1 MNPSIRNH
9 NKPLPNI
16 VCDMKVKAIS
26 VKDYLRLLTEAGV
39 SRSRDFALVNQDVRD
54 GKVYFRTGEQL
65 RNFRSL
71 LEAAETGII
80 PYSEL
85 NTKKKTD
92 KAWQE
97 ASEGVSTQMVLE
109 AVQSLSGPNSGGY
122 YLGRCP
128 SCAENNRDSDHNH
141 FYFNPDLK
149 VLGCFSSC
157 GFKSIMDSIRR
168 SRK

>member
-1 MNPSIRNH
+1 
-9 NKPLPNI
+9 
-16 VCDMKVKAIS
+16 MKAKEIS
-26 VKDYLRLLTEAGV
+26 VKEYLSLLTEAGV
-39 SRSRDFALVNQDVRD
+39 SRSRDFALVNQDVRG
-54 GKVYFRTGEQL
+54 GKVYFRSGEQL

-92 KAWQE
+92 RAWAE

-109 AVQSLSGPNSGGY
+109 AVESLSGPNSGGY

-128 SCAENNRDSDHNH
+128 SCARKNRDSDHNH
-141 FYFNPDLK
+141 FYFNPELK
-149 VLGCFSSC
+149 VLGCFASC
-157 GFKSIMDSIRR
+157 GFKLIMDSVRG
-168 SRK
+168 SKT

>member
-1 MNPSIRNH
+1 
-9 NKPLPNI
+9 
-16 VCDMKVKAIS
+16 MKAKAIS
-26 VKDYLRLLTEAGV
+26 VKDYLRLLTAAGV
-39 SRSRDFALVNQDVRD
+39 SKSRDFALVNQDVRA
-54 GKVYFRTGEQL
+54 GMVYFRSGEQL

-92 KAWQE
+92 RAWQE

-109 AVQSLSGPNSGGY
+109 AVENLSGPNSGGY

-128 SCAENNRDSDHNH
+128 SCKQKGRDTDHNH
-141 FYFNPDLK
+141 FYFNPDIR
-149 VLGCFSSC
+149 VLGCFAGC
-157 GFKSIMDSIRR
+157 GFKSIMDSVRG
-168 SRK
+168 SKQ

>member
-1 MNPSIRNH
+1 
-9 NKPLPNI
+9 
-16 VCDMKVKAIS
+16 MKAKAIS

-39 SRSRDFALVNQDVRD
+39 SRSRDFALVNQDVRE
-54 GKVYFRTGEQL
+54 GMVYFRSGEQF

-92 KAWQE
+92 KAWKE
-97 ASEGVSTQMVLE
+97 ASQGVSTQMVLE
-109 AVQSLSGPNSGGY
+109 AVESLSGPNSGGY

-128 SCAENNRDSDHNH
+128 SCAAKNRDSDHNH
-141 FYFNPDLK
+141 FYFNPDIR
-149 VLGCFSSC
+149 VLGCFSGC
-157 GFKSIMDSIRR
+157 GFKSIMDSVRG
-168 SRK
+168 SKQ